1 MKEYDIGRERKRK
14 EERGRHRKKEEE
26 GGNLRKRDKRE
37 KDSGRR

>member
-1 MKEYDIGRERKRK
+1 MKRK